1 MKNFL
6 ERYPLFLVLLPAFVV
21 IHLEKE
27 LRGVINYRLVTDKI
41 IIFFMVPMVVY
52 GVFFLIFRSLKKSAL
67 MSFAFLVF
75 FYFTGDLKN
84 WLNQKFP
91 GSIWQ
96 SYSFLI
102 TVLLVIL
109 LLIFIML
116 RKMSYKISK
125 AFLIINAALLLFIIA
140 DVTQMLLADQKGKF
154 KIVTEPGNKYPTCD
168 TCTKPDI
175 YYIVFDAYSSSQL
188 LQNLYGYSN
197 LHVVNELK
205 DKNFIIIPNSRSNYN
220 YTAFSVGSTLSMNY
234 IEKVDT
240 INRTLD
246 RTYLQALKLV
256 YNNRL
261 VPFLRDNGY
270 KVFNHSLFNIK
281 SFPTTLKD
289 FDPWGIRETFDQ
301 YNLLFKITQD
311 IGHMFPGRLKEILVK
326 NPYYV
331 NSPENRNRLD
341 STVYH
346 NLLQSIN
353 LKTNEPKFI
362 YAHFLNPHPPFFYDS
377 LGKILTPDA
386 YGKEGYIHQVA
397 TVNRIIEKL
406 TDSILNNAQRP
417 LVIILQADHGYSYIP
432 APKKPEMFSNLN
444 AIYFSNKD
452 YKQFHDSVTNVN
464 TFRIILNTF
473 FNTRYELLPDK
484 FYYLRH

>member
-6 ERYPLFLVLLPAFVV
+6 ERYPIFLVLLPAFVV

-27 LRGVINYRLVTDKI
+27 LRGVITYRLVIDKI
-41 IIFFMVPMVVY
+41 IIFFMVPLIMY
-52 GVFFLIFRSLKKSAL
+52 GVFYLIFRSVKKSAL
-67 MSFAFLVF
+67 MTFAFLVI

-91 GSIWQ
+91 DSIWQ

-102 TVLLVIL
+102 TVLLLIL
-109 LLIFIML
+109 LVIFIML
-116 RKMSYKISK
+116 RKMSYEINK
-125 AFLIINAALLLFIIA
+125 AFFIINAALILFITA
-140 DVTQMLLADQKGKF
+140 DLAQMLLSGHKGKF
-154 KIVTEPGNKYPTCD
+154 QIVNETENKYPPCD
-168 TCTKPDI
+168 TCLKPDI
-175 YYIVFDAYSSSQL
+175 YYIVFDAYSSAQL
-188 LQNLYGYSN
+188 LQSLYGYSN
-197 LHVVNELK
+197 LHLENALK
-205 DKNFIIIPNSRSNYN
+205 DKGFIIIPGSRSNYN
-220 YTAFSVGSTLSMNY
+220 YTAFSVGSTLSLNY

-270 KVFNHSLFNIK
+270 MIFNHSLFNIK
-281 SFPTTLKD
+281 SYPTTLKD

-311 IGHMFPGRLKEILVK
+311 IGHLFPGRLKSILGK

-341 STVYH
+341 STVYQ
-346 NLLQSIN
+346 NLLQSAK
-353 LKTNEPKFI
+353 LKTNDPKFI

-397 TVNRIIEKL
+397 IVNRIIEKI
-406 TDSILNNAQRP
+406 TDSILNNSQRP

-444 AIYFSNKD
+444 AIYFSNKN
-452 YKQFHDSVTNVN
+452 YRQFSDSITNVN
-464 TFRIILNTF
+464 TFRVVLNTYF
-473 FNTRYELLPDK
+473 KTRYEMLPDK
-484 FYYLRH
+484 FYYLKH

>member
-1 MKNFL
+1 MKKFL
-6 ERYPLFLVLLPAFVV
+6 ERYPIFLVLLPAFVV

-27 LRGVINYRLVTDKI
+27 LRGVINYKLVYDKI
-41 IIFFMVPMVVY
+41 IIIFLVPLVVY
-52 GVFFLIFRSLKKSAL
+52 GVFYLIFRSVKKSAM

-75 FYFTGDLKN
+75 FYFTGDIKN
-84 WLNQKFP
+84 WINQKLP
-91 GSIWQ
+91 DSIWQ

-102 TVLLVIL
+102 PILLLIL

-125 AFLIINAALLLFIIA
+125 AFFIINAALLLFIIA
-140 DVTQMLLADQKGKF
+140 DLTQILLSGHKGKF
-154 KIVTEPGNKYPTCD
+154 KIVTETQNKYPPCD
-168 TCTKPDI
+168 TCSKPDI
-175 YYIVFDAYSSSQL
+175 YYIVFDAYSSSEL

-197 LHVVNELK
+197 LHLEDELK
-205 DKNFIIIPNSRSNYN
+205 DKGFIIIPKSRSNYN
-220 YTAFSVGSTLSMNY
+220 YTAFSVGSTLSLNY

-240 INRTLD
+240 IHRTLD

-261 VPFLRDNGY
+261 VPFLSDNGY
-270 KVFNHSLFNIK
+270 RIFNHSLFNIK

-289 FDPWGIRETFDQ
+289 FDPWGIRETYDQ
-301 YNLLFKITQD
+301 YNLFFKITQD
-311 IGHMFPGRLKEILVK
+311 IGHMFPGRLKEFLIR

-346 NLLQSIN
+346 NLVQSA
-353 LKTNEPKFI
+353 KVKSNEPKFI

-377 LGKILTPDA
+377 LGNILPPNA

-397 TVNRIIEKL
+397 SVNRIIEKI
-406 TDSILNNAQRP
+406 TDNILNNAQRP

-432 APKKPEMFSNLN
+432 APKKPVMFSNLN
-444 AIYFSNKD
+444 AIYFANRD
-452 YKQFHDSVTNVN
+452 YKQFSDSVTNVN
-464 TFRIILNTF
+464 TFRIVLNAF
-473 FNTRYELLPDK
+473 FKTRYEMLPDK
-484 FYYLRH
+484 FYYLLH